1 MRPAE
6 SAPESWGERLG
17 TRWRELL
24 GDGLFAYSRLVMLT
38 SCFRVEGWQN
48 MDAAQTSG
56 RPVLWSLWHE
66 QMRTFVVFA
75 DRFLQRD
82 DFVAVV
88 VGDDRG
94 DTLSRYG
101 SHFGSRPHKV
111 DMKGNPV
118 AAGRAV
124 LHIVKA
130 LQGGRQSMIA
140 PDGPDGPAYVP
151 KPGVTFLARKA
162 EAAVL
167 PIGLCSRQAYRL
179 KRWDRYM
186 VPVPFGKLHVT
197 IGEPIYANRRDD
209 DQLLA
214 QTIGAALH
222 RTRTR
227 AQVMAGIRPFL

>member
-1 MRPAE
+1 MELPENAN
-6 SAPESWGERLG
+6 ESWRERLG
-17 TRWRELL
+17 VRWRELL

-38 SCFRVEGWQN
+38 SRYRVEGWQN
-48 MDAAQTSG
+48 MEEAQASG
-56 RPVLWSLWHE
+56 RPLLWSLWHE
-66 QMRTFVVFA
+66 QMMTFVVFA
-75 DRFLQRD
+75 DHFLQRD

-94 DTLSRYG
+94 DTLGRYG
-101 SHFGSRPHKV
+101 SHFGSSPHKV
-111 DMKGNPV
+111 NMKGNPV

-130 LQGGRQSMIA
+130 LQGGQQSMIA

-179 KRWDRYM
+179 KRWDHYM
-186 VPVPFGKLHVT
+186 VPVPFGKLHAT
-197 IGEPIYANRRDD
+197 IGEPIYASRRDD
-209 DQLLA
+209 DQELA
-214 QTIGAALH
+214 QTISAGLH
-222 RTRTR
+222 QARTR

>member
-1 MRPAE
+1 MSRPEGAQMRRR
-6 SAPESWGERLG
+6 ERLAV
-17 TRWRELL
+17 RWRELL

-38 SCFRVEGWQN
+38 TRFRVEGWRN
-48 MDAAQTSG
+48 MEAARATG
-56 RPVLWSLWHE
+56 RPLLWSLWHE
-66 QMRTFVVFA
+66 QVMTFVIFG
-75 DRFLQRD
+75 DGCLQRD

-94 DTLSRYG
+94 DTLGRYG
-101 SHFGSRPHKV
+101 SHFGSSAHKV

-124 LHIVKA
+124 LHIVEA

-186 VPVPFGKLHVT
+186 VPVPFGALHVT
-197 IGEPIYANRRDD
+197 IGEPLYASRRDD
-209 DQLLA
+209 DEELA
-214 QTIGAALH
+214 QILSAALH
-222 RTRTR
+222 RARTR
-227 AQVMAGIRPFL
+227 AQVLAGIRPFL